1 MKKDEFIDA
10 GYLDNSTVYN
20 VISVSFNQAEE
31 EYNISYFK
39 DYGHYP
45 LSKTNNIKNCT
56 FEEDVYIL
64 QMDAGIT
71 FENCIFK
78 KKLIFFIKQN
88 KNIQYTDTFNPDEE
102 GGEPL
107 KVIVDK
113 DLSKEK
119 IEFIGGKIETLEI
132 KNSNFQSKFYINP
145 QDEENSDILNIEEL
159 IIKDTEFNQNFK
171 LHNCHIEKFTLVDTD
186 FEKNAD
192 FFMSHVAKGTLKK
205 DVEGKTKKND
215 IGFKS
220 INFKGLALFGDTEFH
235 KKLLFKYVT
244 FEGFSHFRNAEF
256 REGLDLD
263 YSNIQQEMNF
273 HGVTGLKDD
282 IAKENTSQET
292 YRIIK
297 HNFEKIGNKIDANK
311 YHALELEQKKNN
323 LKNSVDEETI
333 KDVKIKKW
341 FEYLVFQIHGIS
353 SEHSTN
359 WLLVLYWILMVGLFS
374 SIMEKASF
382 LISLIPISIIISLL
396 ISRFDYKLLF
406 FLGVFSVSAFFADA
420 ISFNDFVK
428 NISLINLSK
437 LPSIKAVSPVV
448 FFNKVLLGYLYY
460 QFLMSIRKDTRK

>member
-1 MKKDEFIDA
+1 
-10 GYLDNSTVYN
+10 
-20 VISVSFNQAEE
+20 
-31 EYNISYFK
+31 
-39 DYGHYP
+39 
-45 LSKTNNIKNCT
+45 
-56 FEEDVYIL
+56 
-64 QMDAGIT
+64 
-71 FENCIFK
+71 
-78 KKLIFFIKQN
+78 
-88 KNIQYTDTFNPDEE
+88 
-102 GGEPL
+102 
-107 KVIVDK
+107 
-113 DLSKEK
+113 
-119 IEFIGGKIETLEI
+119 
-132 KNSNFQSKFYINP
+132 
-145 QDEENSDILNIEEL
+145 
-159 IIKDTEFNQNFK
+159 
-171 LHNCHIEKFTLVDTD
+171 
-186 FEKNAD
+186 
-192 FFMSHVAKGTLKK
+192 
-205 DVEGKTKKND
+205 
-215 IGFKS
+215 
-220 INFKGLALFGDTEFH
+220 
-235 KKLLFKYVT
+235 
-244 FEGFSHFRNAEF
+244 
-256 REGLDLD
+256 
-263 YSNIQQEMNF
+263 MNF